1 MLPSKKRVHTSSELQ
16 SSLPYFSVWKE
27 DLKLQRQ
34 MDFLEVLMI
43 LP

>member
-1 MLPSKKRVHTSSELQ
+1 
-16 SSLPYFSVWKE
+16 LPYFSVWKQ

-34 MDFLEVLMI
+34 MDFLVVAVI